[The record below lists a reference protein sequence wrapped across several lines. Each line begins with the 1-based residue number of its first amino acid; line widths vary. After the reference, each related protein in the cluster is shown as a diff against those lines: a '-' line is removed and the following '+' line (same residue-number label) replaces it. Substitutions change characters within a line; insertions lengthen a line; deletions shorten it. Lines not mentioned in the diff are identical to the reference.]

1 MKYPEHFL
9 LQTMASIGC
18 KKDWTVSE
26 IEEANDICVYK
37 IPHFEFPVKQSKT
50 NKGVHYFEARLS
62 DGKMLMAMRM
72 VLFDVGVRT
81 TASKEG

>member
-1 MKYPEHFL
+1 
-9 LQTMASIGC
+9 MASIGC

-50 NKGVHYFEARLS
+50 SKGVHYFEARLS
-62 DGKMLMAMRM
+62 DGKC
-72 VLFDVGVRT
+72 
-81 TASKEG
+81 

>member
-1 MKYPEHFL
+1 
-9 LQTMASIGC
+9 MASIGC

-37 IPHFEFPVKQSKT
+37 IPHFGFPAKQSKT

-62 DGKMLMAMRM
+62 DGKMARH
-72 VLFDVGVRT
+72 VVSFDVGVRT
-81 TASKEG
+81 TASNEG